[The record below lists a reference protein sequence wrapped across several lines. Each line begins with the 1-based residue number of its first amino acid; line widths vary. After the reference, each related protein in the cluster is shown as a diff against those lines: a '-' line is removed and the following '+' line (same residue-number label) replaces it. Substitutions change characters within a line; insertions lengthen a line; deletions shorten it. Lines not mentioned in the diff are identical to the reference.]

1 MRRLFLSIAIVF
13 NAAAPV
19 ARAQEAY
26 RLYRSAAYLGRGDT
40 GIAIAD
46 EEEAIF
52 YNPAGIATGKGIY
65 KKTVLVSPHVEVSR
79 ATRDMARQLSAEGA
93 DAVETV
99 KDHIG
104 ENNHLGVTNFTGL
117 ILRRAALGAV
127 MKSDVDIMSYKAPD
141 QGGLEVVE
149 ARASQSV
156 GATFSLADS
165 FFSKNLFFGL
175 TGKYLARGRGEV
187 IASTADADAVKEQL
201 KDQSQ
206 FLGMGE
212 GGGGDFGIM
221 YRGGGRID
229 PSFGITVND
238 IGDTHITPTEPT
250 DLDLDIKQTVNVGVA
265 ISPGT
270 KYSKF
275 RLLADYRDAASREIS
290 NPRRKIHLG
299 GELNVLDMVGFS
311 GGLNQGSA
319 TAGVFLDLYF
329 LRFDLGM
336 YTEEIDDRVGVRS
349 DTRYF
354 FRLKAGF

>member
-1 MRRLFLSIAIVF
+1 MRRLTLAIVTLCT
-13 NAAAPV
+13 AAAPI
-19 ARAQEAY
+19 ASAQEAY

-40 GIAIAD
+40 GIAVAD

-52 YNPAGIATGKGIY
+52 YNPAGLAVGKGIY
-65 KKTVLVSPHVEVSR
+65 KKTVLVSPHIEVSR
-79 ATRDMARQLSAEGA
+79 ATRDMVRQLSAEGA
-93 DAVETV
+93 DAVDTV
-99 KDHIG
+99 KEHIG
-104 ENNHLGVTNFTGL
+104 QNNHLGVTNFTGL

-156 GATFSLADS
+156 GATFSLAES
-165 FFSKNLFFGL
+165 FFSKDLYFGF

-187 IASTADADAVKEQL
+187 IASTAEADAVKEQI

-206 FLGMGE
+206 FLGMGA

-229 PSFGITVND
+229 PSFGITVTD
-238 IGDTHITPTEPT
+238 IGDTRITPTEPT
-250 DLDLDIKQTVNVGVA
+250 ELDLDLKQTINLGFA

-275 RLLADYRDAASREIS
+275 RLLADYRDAAGREIS
-290 NPRRKIHLG
+290 NPRRRIHLG
-299 GELNVLDMVGFS
+299 GELNVLEMVGVT
-311 GGLNQGSA
+311 GGFNQGSA
-319 TAGVFLDLYF
+319 TAGIYLDVYF

-354 FRLKAGF
+354 FRLKVGF